1 MSEDRSQISPSR
13 RDRAVRRVRNLTW
26 AVAAGTAGL
35 ATSLSV
41 VAANAF
47 KGHAR
52 NTASGAA
59 AAAAPKHKHKHKRA
73 PERRVVVPGP
83 QHVPS
88 ISGAAPLQPPADP
101 PSAAPTPSPTP
112 APAPATPTPAPATP
126 APAPAPAPQPQTS
139 GGS

>member
-26 AVAAGTAGL
+26 AVAAGSAGL
-35 ATSLSV
+35 ATTLSV
-41 VAANAF
+41 VAAHAF

-52 NTASGAA
+52 SSGASP
-59 AAAAPKHKHKHKRA
+59 AAAPKHKA
-73 PERRVVVPGP
+73 PHRVVVPGP

-88 ISGAAPLQPPADP
+88 IAPLTPPAAP
-101 PSAAPTPSPTP
+101 PSTTPTPSPTP
-112 APAPATPTPAPATP
+112 APAPATHTPAPATP